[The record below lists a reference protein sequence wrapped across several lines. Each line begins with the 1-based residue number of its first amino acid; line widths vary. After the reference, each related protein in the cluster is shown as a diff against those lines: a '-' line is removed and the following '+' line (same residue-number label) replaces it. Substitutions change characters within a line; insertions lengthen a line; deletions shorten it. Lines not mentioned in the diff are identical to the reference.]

1 MRESPVENAGMLTAP
16 VNKII
21 PFSVVD
27 GPGSRMS
34 IFFQSCD
41 FRCTY
46 CHNPET
52 QTMCRACGKCVEA
65 CPAHALSWGETGS
78 GEGGGRRSVIWDPKA
93 CCLCDTCLKVCP
105 HHSSPRIRNMTV
117 DQVMAEVKKA
127 LPFIQGITVS
137 GGECTLQEPFLIP
150 LFRQVKQWGK
160 TAFCDT
166 NGQKDF
172 RRMPELT
179 ELMDKAMLD
188 VKAWDEETHI
198 RLTGMS
204 NRTVLD
210 NLEYLGSLGKLYEVR
225 TVVVPDFLPNEETVD
240 QVSRIIRAFPGCR
253 YKIIKFRIF
262 GVRGELENHPS
273 PTDEYM
279 ASLEAIARGN
289 GVRDVILT

>member
-1 MRESPVENAGMLTAP
+1 MLTAP

-52 QTMCRACGKCVEA
+52 QRLCVGCGKCVEA
-65 CPAHALSWGETGS
+65 CPAGALSWQKEDDGQVKVS
-78 GEGGGRRSVIWDPKA
+78 WDSKR

-105 HHSSPRIRNMTV
+105 HYSSPRIRQMTV
-117 DQVMAEVKKA
+117 EEVMTEVRKS

-137 GGECTLQEPFLIP
+137 GGECTLQEPFLVE
-150 LFRQVKQWGK
+150 LFREVKKYGK

-172 RRMPELT
+172 RRMEELT
-179 ELMDKAMLD
+179 AVMDQAMLD
-188 VKAWDEETHI
+188 VKAWDEDAHI
-198 RLTGMS
+198 KLTGQS
-204 NRTVLD
+204 NQTVLA
-210 NLEYLGSLGKLYEVR
+210 NLEYLGSLDKLYEVR
-225 TVVVPDFLPNEETVD
+225 TVIVPDFLPNEETVD
-240 QVSRIIRAFPGCR
+240 QVSRVIRHFPHCR
-253 YKIIKFRIF
+253 YKLIQFRPF
-262 GVRGELENHPS
+262 GVRGELSEHQSPS
-273 PTDEYM
+273 KAYM
-279 ASLEAIARGN
+279 EQLEALARKN
-289 GVRDVILT
+289 GVQDIILT